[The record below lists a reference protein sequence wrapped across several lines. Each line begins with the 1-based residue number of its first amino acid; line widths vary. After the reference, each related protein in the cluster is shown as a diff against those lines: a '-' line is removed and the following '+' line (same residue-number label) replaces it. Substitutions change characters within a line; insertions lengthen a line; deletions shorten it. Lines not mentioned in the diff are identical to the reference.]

1 MKPRWKAQLGGSSFT
16 KTEAAQVVQR
26 EETQLKQNCKKTN
39 IRTPEGRPE
48 GVEMKDRTEMNSM
61 ATDVLECKPWPLLKF
76 LSLPMCAAN
85 GI

>member
-48 GVEMKDRTEMNSM
+48 GVEMKRQNRDELYGHERVRMQTV
-61 ATDVLECKPWPLLKF
+61 AF
-76 LSLPMCAAN
+76 A
-85 GI
+85 